1 MNEGVEA
8 IGMENLTVRRL
19 RIDELLR
26 LTELFDYR
34 DVEAMLAE
42 NSRRM
47 KNGEIDIFCLFK
59 GERLVGE
66 LHAMYANEDERM
78 AVSGVR
84 AYLFAFRVQESVQGN
99 GYGKYLLNE
108 VIKLLAKKG
117 YHEFTVGVEDDNAR
131 AIHIYKTFGF
141 SELIARKQEEYQGC
155 SYEYSLYLKQA

>member
-1 MNEGVEA
+1 MKT

-19 RIDELLR
+19 RVDELLR

-34 DVEAMLAE
+34 DVEAMLVE
-42 NSRRM
+42 NTRRM
-47 KNGEIDIFCLFK
+47 EGGEIDIFCLFK
-59 GERLVGE
+59 EERLIGE
-66 LHAMYANEDERM
+66 LHVMYTNDDEQM

-108 VIKLLAKKG
+108 VIKLLAEKG
-117 YHEFTVGVEDDNAR
+117 YDEFTVGVEDDNAR

-141 SELIARKQEEYQGC
+141 GELIARKAEEYQGY
-155 SYEYSLYLKQA
+155 SYEYNLYLKHG